1 MFGLLGRRMVVR
13 RRNELSQIRSIP
25 MEQNKNNE
33 PSDNTTSDRREA
45 IQKLGRFAACAA
57 PFTVLALTKKA
68 DAATGHGP
76 GKHP

>member
-1 MFGLLGRRMVVR
+1 
-13 RRNELSQIRSIP
+13 
-25 MEQNKNNE
+25 MEQNKDNE
-33 PSDNTTSDRREA
+33 PAENAQAQDRREA
-45 IQKLGRFAACAA
+45 IQKLGRFAAYAA